1 MGTRRA
7 PCIWTFLSNQG
18 GIEYFTMLRIATSWR
33 LEWLWVLGGCLF
45 VGLTPWWVAAVE
57 VNPPLPTG
65 RVILGGRV
73 TVVAELARSPQE
85 KMRGLSGR
93 PGLGADQG
101 MLFVYDQPQ
110 SIGIWMK
117 DMRFALDIL
126 WAQHGRIVRIVTNAP
141 PLSPGGP
148 ETVYTATGDLV
159 LEVPAGF
166 TTKHGIK
173 VGDPAKV
180 VLH

>member
-1 MGTRRA
+1 MRTLQSSAGYF
-7 PCIWTFLSNQG
+7 FLAG
-18 GIEYFTMLRIATSWR
+18 VMLLSVGSSWA
-33 LEWLWVLGGCLF
+33 
-45 VGLTPWWVAAVE
+45 AAVE

-73 TVVAELARSPQE
+73 TVIAELARSLQE
-85 KMRGLSGR
+85 KGRGLSGR
-93 PGLGADQG
+93 PGLGPDQG

-126 WAQHGRIVRIVTNAP
+126 WVQQGRIVRIVTNAP
-141 PLSPGGP
+141 PLAPGGP
-148 ETVYTATGDLV
+148 EMVYTATGDLV

-166 TTKHGIK
+166 TAKHGIK